1 MRTILCKECFVIETR
16 EIYEEL
22 RKTNERMLK
31 VFREAGYENKIE
43 R

>member
-1 MRTILCKECFVIETR
+1 MTKKELLESLNYLLSR
-16 EIYEEL
+16 AKEE
-22 RKTNERMLK
+22 MLK

>member
-1 MRTILCKECFVIETR
+1 MTKNQE
-16 EIYEEL
+16 YYKQEL